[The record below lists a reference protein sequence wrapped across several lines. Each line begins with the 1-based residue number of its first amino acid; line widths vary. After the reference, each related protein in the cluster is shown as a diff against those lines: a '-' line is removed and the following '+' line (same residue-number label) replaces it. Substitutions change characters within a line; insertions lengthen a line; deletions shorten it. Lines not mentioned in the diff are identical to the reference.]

1 MSLTIKNILCFALFV
16 TSFRSGQSVAGNA
29 LEEISDVDL
38 KKLIAQETYV
48 IVLFSTFKTFIALIY
63 F

>member
-1 MSLTIKNILCFALFV
+1 MMSLTLKNILCLALFV
-16 TSFRSGQSVAGNA
+16 TVFRSGDSAAGNA

-48 IVLFSTFKTFIALIY
+48 IVLFSTYI
-63 F
+63 